1 MRAFFALALE
11 PPIVAALA
19 ECRNA
24 ILDADPS
31 WRGEKWVAD
40 HNLHITAHFLGDVP
54 EASLAN
60 VLDAAR
66 SALADVP
73 AFHLAFGT
81 IVAAP
86 RQRAASMLWATPAVG
101 NEESGLIAHRIA
113 AVLPGPSRDAADVPT
128 GTDRGTRLFRAHVT
142 LCRARHPRPIIGE
155 VIACASE
162 QLRLESPTMSVG
174 EVTLLVSTLTRTGP
188 VYEVVGTVPLQ
199 S

>member
-101 NEESGLIAHRIA
+101 NESLASSHTASQRCFQGRRATLQTCRRAPIGVPGCFAH
-113 AVLPGPSRDAADVPT
+113 T
-128 GTDRGTRLFRAHVT
+128 
-142 LCRARHPRPIIGE
+142 
-155 VIACASE
+155 
-162 QLRLESPTMSVG
+162 
-174 EVTLLVSTLTRTGP
+174 
-188 VYEVVGTVPLQ
+188 
-199 S
+199 